1 MFNKGNCTYI
11 NLSNVKREFNEQ
23 GYKLD
28 IIVED
33 DPESGDPEIIAEI
46 EY

>member
-1 MFNKGNCTYI
+1 
-11 NLSNVKREFNEQ
+11 VKTELNNE

-33 DPESGDPEIIAEI
+33 NPESGDPEIIAEI